1 MLLGRVPRLRS
12 GLLVFEDTGLIDR
25 AERLEEREKDE
36 GPIKSSCSPLR
47 LGGGEEGPEEMV
59 AVSE

>member
-25 AERLEEREKDE
+25 SERLDERDKEEL
-36 GPIKSSCSPLR
+36 PIESSCSPLR
-47 LGGGEEGPEEMV
+47 LGGGEDGPEEMV

>member
-12 GLLVFEDTGLIDR
+12 GLVVFEGTGLIDR
-25 AERLEEREKDE
+25 SEGLEERDNDE
-36 GPIKSSCSPLR
+36 RPIKSSCSPLI
-47 LGGGEEGPEEMV
+47 LGGGEEGPDEMV